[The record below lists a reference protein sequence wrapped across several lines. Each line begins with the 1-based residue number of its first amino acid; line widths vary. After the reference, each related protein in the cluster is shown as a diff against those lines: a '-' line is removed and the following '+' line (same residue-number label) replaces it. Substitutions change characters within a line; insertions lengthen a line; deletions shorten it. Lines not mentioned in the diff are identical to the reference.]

1 MNWIMIIYMLTD
13 LLDLAVAEAADAED
27 NTLEAAPAPAPLDF
41 TVNFKKINY

>member
-1 MNWIMIIYMLTD
+1 MDYKLTD

-41 TVNFKKINY
+41 TVNFLKKNY